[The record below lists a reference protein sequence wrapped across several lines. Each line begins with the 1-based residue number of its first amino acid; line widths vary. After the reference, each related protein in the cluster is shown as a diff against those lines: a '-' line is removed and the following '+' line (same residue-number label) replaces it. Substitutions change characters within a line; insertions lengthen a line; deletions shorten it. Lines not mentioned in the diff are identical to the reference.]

1 MKNTLLNIPFRTV
14 LPADGPGTETVNL
27 RSGHEGLIT
36 AGHPELIANL
46 QTGDKLIG
54 TDKRLDRTYFFV
66 ERNGMLTVA
75 GYLPDNGAF
84 VPLSAALFS
93 TGGKAINAVP
103 SGDFVVVAT
112 ADTVHFLLYENES
125 YTWLDEE
132 LPFPTLAFGTT
143 EHSTLSEPVAGHKL
157 KSNYS
162 AWSGTLTGEDAAL
175 MSGSATK
182 AVALLRKRAESE
194 GYYTQPVVIRTA
206 LRLWDDSLL
215 WSPYATMAGNRE
227 AAFDCRA
234 SVSYET
240 GGSYTVANS
249 QMTLEVWKPSVTLV
263 SPGIGKWRNRVK
275 AVEIYATPQMKSPS
289 NSVSFRCERTQQGET
304 FFFLRILPEQ
314 VSPKQSRQLLPI
326 YREMQRIAVISD
338 IDSLMQGEIRSPG
351 LRTAPDASGG
361 SLALSTYAIDP
372 LPDDDR
378 NYATFTPPAAPFVPA
393 LMTDVGN
400 RLFAARLKKPL
411 PQPPGAGFQWETSGL
426 RKETATVRTTV
437 ELLTESGTSI
447 VTRTEETAHWSE
459 SLNGFVAYPDSQ
471 AVKIT
476 ISLTAGGTHRQWQ
489 SQLTP
494 APDGAFA
501 FALADEGEN
510 FQLVTATA
518 PYAPQPKNT
527 VAENVTEIYLSGFG
541 NPLQWQPCA
550 NAHNR
555 GVTAILPS
563 FIYGSSW
570 QLGRH
575 PAYLFAAD
583 GVYLLSFNTRGEC
596 TGADRITAR
605 IAKSATT
612 AVSTADGAVFADLN
626 GEICR
631 LKGSKVVPTGVV
643 VEGAN
648 SLGYSLAFDEIWA
661 KGSTGITVIE
671 TDNSFYR
678 RTFHPTAIHN
688 LNGRTWIV
696 AENRLYTTEKE
707 SDTAVDI
714 TLRTTPTLLPVGK
727 RMTEVIWHVMAN
739 NAAVRLTVYGE
750 NGRSCHGALISRLNV
765 NGTIGSPLRHRLYSA
780 PYRTVRLEIT
790 GTLPPKTPFTHAQI
804 NGVRG

>member
-1 MKNTLLNIPFRTV
+1 
-14 LPADGPGTETVNL
+14 
-27 RSGHEGLIT
+27 
-36 AGHPELIANL
+36 
-46 QTGDKLIG
+46 
-54 TDKRLDRTYFFV
+54 
-66 ERNGMLTVA
+66 
-75 GYLPDNGAF
+75 
-84 VPLSAALFS
+84 
-93 TGGKAINAVP
+93 
-103 SGDFVVVAT
+103 
-112 ADTVHFLLYENES
+112 
-125 YTWLDEE
+125 
-132 LPFPTLAFGTT
+132 
-143 EHSTLSEPVAGHKL
+143 
-157 KSNYS
+157 
-162 AWSGTLTGEDAAL
+162 
-175 MSGSATK
+175 
-182 AVALLRKRAESE
+182 
-194 GYYTQPVVIRTA
+194 
-206 LRLWDDSLL
+206 
-215 WSPYATMAGNRE
+215 
-227 AAFDCRA
+227 
-234 SVSYET
+234 
-240 GGSYTVANS
+240 
-249 QMTLEVWKPSVTLV
+249 
-263 SPGIGKWRNRVK
+263 
-275 AVEIYATPQMKSPS
+275 MKSPS

-326 YREMQRIAVISD
+326 YRDMQRIAIISD
-338 IDSLMQGEIRSPG
+338 IDSLMQGEIHSPG
-351 LRTAPDASGG
+351 IRTASDAAGG
-361 SLALSTYAIDP
+361 SLALSTYAIDM
-372 LPDDDR
+372 LPDDVR
-378 NYATFTPPAAPFVPA
+378 NYATFTPPPSPFVPA

-400 RLFAARLKKPL
+400 RLFAARLKKHL
-411 PQPPGAGFQWETSGL
+411 PQLPDVAYQWETSGL

-459 SLNGFVAYPDSQ
+459 SLNGFMAYPDPR

-476 ISLTAGGTHRQWQ
+476 VSLTAGGVHRQWQ

-501 FALADEGEN
+501 YALADESEN
-510 FQLVTATA
+510 FQLATTTA

-527 VAENVTEIYLSGFG
+527 VMENVTEIYLSGFG

-643 VEGAN
+643 VEGAD

-661 KGSTGITVIE
+661 KGSAGITVIE

-678 RTFHPTAIHN
+678 RTFHPTEIHN
-688 LNGRTWIV
+688 LNGRTWLV
-696 AENRLYTTEKE
+696 ADNRLYTTEKE

-714 TLRTTPTLLPVGK
+714 TLRTAPALLPVGT
-727 RMTEVIWHVMAN
+727 RMTEVIWHVMTD

-750 NGRSCHGALISRLNV
+750 NGHSCHGALISRLNV
-765 NGTIGSPLRHRLYSA
+765 NGTIGSPLRHRLYAA

-790 GTLPPKTPFTHAQI
+790 GTLPPKTPLTHAQI

>member
-54 TDKRLDRTYFFV
+54 TDKRLDCTYFFV

-84 VPLSAALFS
+84 VPLSGALFS
-93 TGGKAINAVP
+93 TGGKAVNAVP

-125 YTWLDEE
+125 YTWLGEE

-263 SPGIGKWRNRVK
+263 SPGIEKWRNRVK

-338 IDSLMQGEIRSPG
+338 IDSLM
-351 LRTAPDASGG
+351 
-361 SLALSTYAIDP
+361 
-372 LPDDDR
+372 
-378 NYATFTPPAAPFVPA
+378 
-393 LMTDVGN
+393 
-400 RLFAARLKKPL
+400 
-411 PQPPGAGFQWETSGL
+411 
-426 RKETATVRTTV
+426 
-437 ELLTESGTSI
+437 
-447 VTRTEETAHWSE
+447 
-459 SLNGFVAYPDSQ
+459 
-471 AVKIT
+471 
-476 ISLTAGGTHRQWQ
+476 
-489 SQLTP
+489 
-494 APDGAFA
+494 
-501 FALADEGEN
+501 
-510 FQLVTATA
+510 
-518 PYAPQPKNT
+518 
-527 VAENVTEIYLSGFG
+527 
-541 NPLQWQPCA
+541 
-550 NAHNR
+550 
-555 GVTAILPS
+555 
-563 FIYGSSW
+563 
-570 QLGRH
+570 
-575 PAYLFAAD
+575 
-583 GVYLLSFNTRGEC
+583 
-596 TGADRITAR
+596 
-605 IAKSATT
+605 
-612 AVSTADGAVFADLN
+612 
-626 GEICR
+626 
-631 LKGSKVVPTGVV
+631 
-643 VEGAN
+643 
-648 SLGYSLAFDEIWA
+648 
-661 KGSTGITVIE
+661 
-671 TDNSFYR
+671 
-678 RTFHPTAIHN
+678 
-688 LNGRTWIV
+688 
-696 AENRLYTTEKE
+696 
-707 SDTAVDI
+707 
-714 TLRTTPTLLPVGK
+714 
-727 RMTEVIWHVMAN
+727 
-739 NAAVRLTVYGE
+739 
-750 NGRSCHGALISRLNV
+750 
-765 NGTIGSPLRHRLYSA
+765 
-780 PYRTVRLEIT
+780 
-790 GTLPPKTPFTHAQI
+790 
-804 NGVRG
+804 